1 MKIKANELLTNYQT
15 LKKFFLRAIRKF
27 IRTIFEFLPISIN
40 KMFALKGYTY
50 LISRKKSFHFISNI
64 YGTDLKIN
72 AHSLS
77 NIDRVATSN
86 KSINDD
92 FVYSYSDPIY
102 GIFTLNLKNWVMI
115 DIGANIGTYSIACV
129 AAGAEEIY
137 AIEPGNTFTRLKENV
152 KLNNLDNIIS
162 TFNFGIANFEGNM
175 KWYEELSNI
184 GNAHLVKDIKDIDL
198 SKTKT
203 LLNKKFLEVKVKKLN
218 SFIKENNINKI
229 DLIKID
235 VEGME
240 FQIIESIEEII
251 KIQQPIFLIETHRI
265 MSDIVGYDCITPIFN
280 KMYKNNYESYHFNG
294 NKFEKFLYPNFPM
307 DTFFIP
313 KNKHDITR

>member
-1 MKIKANELLTNYQT
+1 MISNYKT
-15 LKKFFLRAIRKF
+15 LKNFTLRGLRKI
-27 IRTIFEFLPISIN
+27 IRTFFDLSPIFIN
-40 KMFALKGYTY
+40 QFFAKQGYTY
-50 LISRKKSFHFISNI
+50 LISRNKSFYFKSSI
-64 YGTDLKIN
+64 YGTNLKII

-86 KSINDD
+86 KKINDD

-102 GIFTLNLKNWVMI
+102 GIFSLNLKNWVMI
-115 DIGANIGTYSIACV
+115 DIGANVGTYSLACT
-129 AAGAEEIY
+129 AAGAKKIY
-137 AIEPGNTFTRLKENV
+137 SIEPGNTFEKLNNNV
-152 KLNNLDNIIS
+152 KLNNLEKIIS

-175 KWYEELSNI
+175 RWYEELSNV
-184 GNAHLVKDIKDIDL
+184 GNAHLVKDITDIDL
-198 SKTKT
+198 SKTNT
-203 LLNKKFLEVKVKKLN
+203 LLNKKFMEVKVKKLT

-240 FQIIESIEEII
+240 NEILESIEEII
-251 KIQQPIFLIETHRI
+251 KFQKPIFLIETHRI

-280 KMYKNNYESYHFNG
+280 RMYNHNYESYHFNG
-294 NKFEKFLYPNFPM
+294 NKFEKFIYPNFPM

-313 KNKHDITR
+313 NNKYVINK

>member
-1 MKIKANELLTNYQT
+1 MITNYQT
-15 LKKFFLRAIRKF
+15 LKKFFFRAIRKL
-27 IRTIFEFLPISIN
+27 IRIIFEFLPISIN
-40 KMFALKGYTY
+40 KILALKGYTY
-50 LISRKKSFHFISNI
+50 LISRKKSFYFISKI
-64 YGTDLKIN
+64 YGTNLKIN

-92 FVYSYSDPIY
+92 FVYSYCDPIH
-102 GIFTLNLKNWVMI
+102 GIFNLELKNWTLI
-115 DIGANIGTYSIACV
+115 DIGANVGTYSIACT
-129 AAGAEEIY
+129 AAGAEKIY
-137 AIEPGNTFTRLKENV
+137 AIEPGNTFERLNDNI
-152 KLNNLDNIIS
+152 KLNNLDKIIS

-203 LLNKKFLEVKVKKLN
+203 LLNKKFLEVKVKKLH
-218 SFIKENNINKI
+218 SFIQENNINKI
-229 DLIKID
+229 DFIKID

-240 FQIIESIEEII
+240 FQILESIEEII

-265 MSDIVGYDCITPIFN
+265 MSDIVGYDCITPIFEI
-280 KMYKNNYESYHFNG
+280 MYKHNYESFHFNG
-294 NKFEKFLYPNFPM
+294 IKFEKFIYPNFPM
-307 DTFFIP
+307 DSFFIP
-313 KNKHDITR
+313 KSRKDLIR